1 MEGLWSRASMGT
13 EGLPDFGAPPVV
25 ETVLAVRIR
34 DVPGLDAPRLV
45 KFWDD
50 CLSAD
55 LPTIEERP
63 PYDAPIE
70 QFGQDSGTSSM
81 ALQVGAGMPSPRFFC
96 SSGNDLVQLQQ
107 DWFAYNWRKT
117 PENPDYTRY
126 EKGRAKFERW
136 LVDLSS
142 YVQETLGETL
152 MPTQCEVTYI
162 NHVALTEEDL
172 AYGPLGAVLRDVQP
186 RSGAF
191 LPLPE
196 TSRHASA
203 YVIPGD
209 KGSPV
214 GRLHVAADR
223 AWAGEERRPIVLLS
237 LTARGAPRAGDIPSA
252 LEFLDLGRYWVVKGF
267 VDLTTDAFHRR
278 WGLSPTGRH
287 HDFG

>member
-1 MEGLWSRASMGT
+1 MST
-13 EGLPDFGAPPVV
+13 EGLPDFEAPPVV
-25 ETVLAVRIR
+25 ETVLAVRYR

-50 CLSAD
+50 YLAAD

-63 PYDAPIE
+63 PYDAPVE
-70 QFGQDSGTSSM
+70 QFGQDSGTSPV
-81 ALQVGAGMPSPRFFC
+81 ALRIGAPMPSPRFFC
-96 SSGNDLVQLQQ
+96 SSGSDLIQLQQ

-136 LVDLSS
+136 LADLNF
-142 YVQETLGETL
+142 YVQESLGATL

-162 NHVALTEEDL
+162 NHVALTADDL
-172 AYGPLGAVLRDVQP
+172 ASGPFGSVLGDIQP

-196 TSRHASA
+196 TSRHISA

-209 KGSPV
+209 EGAPL
-214 GRLHVAADR
+214 GRLHVAVDR
-223 AWAGEERRPIVLLS
+223 AWVGEEREPIVLLS
-237 LTARGAPRAGDIPSA
+237 LTARGAPRASDISSV
-252 LEFLDLGRYWVVKGF
+252 LEFLDLGRRWVVKGF
-267 VDLTTDAFHRR
+267 VDMTTASFHRR
-278 WGLSPTGRH
+278 WGLSPDLEAT
-287 HDFG
+287 